1 MATTETV
8 IAVPPGLTTEG
19 LLGRRYMARFIDS
32 IALAILAAAVLAVG
46 RIMPLA
52 ALLLLPAVWFGYG
65 AALES
70 SQWQATIGKRVT
82 GLKVYTETG
91 GRLGFIQA
99 AQRNLIKDAPFLL
112 FALFSIGNILSM
124 LWLVAHVVVLHRSPV
139 YQAIHD
145 RAAHTWVAAP
155 EETTRLNLS

>member
-1 MATTETV
+1 LRTAEAV
-8 IAVPPGLTTEG
+8 ITIPPGLTTEG
-19 LLGRRYMARFIDS
+19 LVGRRYMARFIDS
-32 IALAILAAAVLAVG
+32 VVLVILVGAVIAAGSI
-46 RIMPLA
+46 IPA
-52 ALLLLPAVWFGYG
+52 ALLLIPVVWFGYG
-65 AALES
+65 TALES
-70 SQWQATIGKRVT
+70 SPWQATVGKRIT
-82 GLKVYTETG
+82 GLKVYMENG

-124 LWLVAHVVVLHRSPV
+124 LWLVAHVAVLHRSPV
-139 YQAIHD
+139 YQAIQD